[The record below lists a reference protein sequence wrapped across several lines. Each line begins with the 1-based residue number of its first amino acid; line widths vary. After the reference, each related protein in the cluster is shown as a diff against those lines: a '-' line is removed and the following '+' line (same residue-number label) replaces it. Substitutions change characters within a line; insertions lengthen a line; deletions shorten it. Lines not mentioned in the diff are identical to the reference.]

1 MDACLGYLHEVDVL
15 MESYIELPL
24 YQDIFEATDPEV
36 ATATAKNAEIEEK
49 SMNLLQKSLKLVRDI
64 FGKIKEMIKTIFTWV
79 GMSKDEKT
87 VYAQFVEECKRNPE
101 FAGMKVSIHDYR
113 AINEEYNKT
122 LKQYEN
128 EYTKIRGEEEEARPT
143 LGKSIKEGL
152 DKIKNKVAK
161 IAAAEASAFT
171 VEAVLNYAKACREN
185 AAKVEFMLNFDIG
198 LLDELEKQ
206 LGKKEIKKFKKK
218 VKALQSKIPVVRY
231 IAGGRQE
238 QVKTLRDSLKETIT
252 NVREVAKIHGKA
264 RNKNSAAAEDIKDV
278 EKGVG
283 KVGKAGVKF
292 AGATGKA
299 VLEKRSYVKNAYKR
313 QMKLEKNT
321 VAAAQKEALKEN
333 ERRNKN

>member
-24 YQDIFEATDPEV
+24 YQDIFEAADPEV

-49 SMNLLQKSLKLVRDI
+49 SMNLLQKALKFIRDI
-64 FGKIKEMIKTIFTWV
+64 FDKIKEMIKTIFTWV

-87 VYAQFVEECKRNPE
+87 AYAQFVEECKRNPE

-128 EYTKIRGEEEEARPT
+128 EYSKIRGEEEEARPT
-143 LGKSIKEGL
+143 LLKSVQEGL
-152 DKIKNKVAK
+152 DKLKKKVAT

-185 AAKVEFMLNFDIG
+185 AAQVDFMLEFDIG

-206 LGKKEIKKFKKK
+206 LGKKEIKKFKRK
-218 VKALQSKIPVVRY
+218 VAALQSRSKLIRH

-252 NVREVAKIHGKA
+252 SVREVAKIHGKA
-264 RNKNSAAAEDIKDV
+264 RNKNSAAAEDIRDV
-278 EKGVG
+278 EKGIG

-299 VLEKRSYVKNAYKR
+299 VLEKRSYAKNAYKR

-321 VAAAQKEALKEN
+321 VAVAQKKALKEN

>member
-24 YQDIFEATDPEV
+24 YKDIFEAADPEI

-49 SMNLLQKSLKLVRDI
+49 SMNLLQKALKFIRDI
-64 FGKIKEMIKTIFTWV
+64 FDKIKEMIKTIFTWI

-87 VYAQFVEECKRNPE
+87 AYAQFVEECKCNPE

-128 EYTKIRGEEEEARPT
+128 EYSKIRGEEEEARPT
-143 LGKSIKEGL
+143 FEKSIKEGL
-152 DKIKNKVAK
+152 DKLREKVTR

-171 VEAVLNYAKACREN
+171 VEGVLNYARACREN

-206 LGKKEIKKFKKK
+206 LGKKEIKKFKKN
-218 VKALQSKIPVVRY
+218 VKKLQSKIPIVRR

-238 QVKTLRDSLKETIT
+238 QVKTLRDSLKEVIT
-252 NVREVAKIHGKA
+252 NVKEVKKIHKMAG
-264 RNKNSAAAEDIKDV
+264 NKESVAGEDIKGIKKTV
-278 EKGVG
+278 RKAEKG
-283 KVGKAGVKF
+283 AVKMVYS
-292 AGATGKA
+292 TGKS
-299 VLEKRSYVKNAYKR
+299 VLEKRSYAKNAYKR

-321 VAAAQKEALKEN
+321 VAAAHKEALKEN
-333 ERRNKN
+333 KKRNKN